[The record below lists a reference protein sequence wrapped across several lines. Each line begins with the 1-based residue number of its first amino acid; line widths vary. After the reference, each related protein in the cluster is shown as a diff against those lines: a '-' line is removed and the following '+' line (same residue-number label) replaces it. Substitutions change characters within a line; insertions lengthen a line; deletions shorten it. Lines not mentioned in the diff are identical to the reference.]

1 MRRILLLFT
10 AAAMMSVV
18 LGMSAG
24 PASAQDWSSWDWDHD
39 GPHFDGPHFP
49 DFIFFDNF
57 DNDNGFGPEFD
68 DQELESGDIETETDI
83 SIDGSNNNQC
93 VGLSQF
99 GNTGNFANQ
108 QGTSNFGG
116 FGGFFDDDDN
126 HDGIFG
132 HDDDDFRIFGGD
144 NGEFEQE
151 FEGPEFTFAP
161 ENETGCEQAVQQS
174 SAASSSW

>member
-24 PASAQDWSSWDWDHD
+24 PASAQDWSSWNWDSDRSPWWWWHHD
-39 GPHFDGPHFP
+39 DLFDDDD
-49 DFIFFDNF
+49 DFGGLDFA
-57 DNDNGFGPEFD
+57 

-108 QGTSNFGG
+108 QGTTQFGSN
-116 FGGFFDDDDN
+116 GFFDDDDDDHPWWWRF
-126 HDGIFG
+126 HDNDF
-132 HDDDDFRIFGGD
+132 DDDD